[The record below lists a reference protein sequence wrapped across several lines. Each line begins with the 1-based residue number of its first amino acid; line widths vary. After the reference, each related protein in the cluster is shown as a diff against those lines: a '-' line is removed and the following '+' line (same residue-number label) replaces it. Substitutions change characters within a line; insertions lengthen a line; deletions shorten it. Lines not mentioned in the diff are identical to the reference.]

1 MKKHKK
7 SIIGVVL
14 MVLITLGVYILFK
27 GDGNS
32 VFTGDDTTQAV
43 EFNDINLNEEKDGKV
58 IWNLKARHVK
68 MESDRNTA
76 YLTDIEGFFA
86 EDGNELSIKAKKG
99 IIKRAEQTVNLEG
112 DIEGSMLFVL
122 ENNAAHHL
130 VHRLM
135 GSDGS
140 DVTDEF
146 TEMELSALLEIGNII
161 AGAYLTAISQLTN
174 LSIIPTVPSLAVDMA
189 GAILSVPAIEF
200 GKLGDKALLIE
211 SQFRDEEMDVCGYFI
226 LIPTMESYA
235 HILNSLG
242 M

>member
-1 MKKHKK
+1 MQIKEDK
-7 SIIGVVL
+7 IEEMEFDILTEIGNIGAGNATTAL
-14 MVLITLGVYILFK
+14 AKLINGRVDMYVPKVELLAFKDLAEILGGAEELVAGIL
-27 GDGNS
+27 
-32 VFTGDDTTQAV
+32 
-43 EFNDINLNEEKDGKV
+43 
-58 IWNLKARHVK
+58 
-68 MESDRNTA
+68 
-76 YLTDIEGFFA
+76 
-86 EDGNELSIKAKKG
+86 LS
-99 IIKRAEQTVNLEG
+99 LEG
-112 DIEGSMLFVL
+112 DIEGSMLF
-122 ENNAAHHL
+122 
-130 VHRLM
+130 
-135 GSDGS
+135 GS